1 MADQEQI
8 PPKPETREETDQ
20 QGSVFGNLPGNRP
33 GVRSP
38 RRRGTGPASATGA
51 AAKGAGDQPRS
62 SAQKPEVPQPPRY
75 PAGRSPESSE
85 TAQRR
90 TSPPA
95 EAEHGGVEDLAWAG
109 VAVAA
114 EAATLGVR
122 LLSRAVEAVR
132 RPSDRR

>member
-1 MADQEQI
+1 MADSEQI
-8 PPKPETREETDQ
+8 PSKPEPGEQPAE

-38 RRRGTGPASATGA
+38 RRGQGRGAGRAGGTTAKPSGRQSRP
-51 AAKGAGDQPRS
+51 AAKG
-62 SAQKPEVPQPPRY
+62 
-75 PAGRSPESSE
+75 GRSPRGPA
-85 TAQRR
+85 AQPREAPVAR
-90 TSPPA
+90 EPAAQAEA
-95 EAEHGGVEDLAWAG
+95 EAEHGGIEDLAWAG

-132 RPSDRR
+132 KPADRG